1 MPKIYTV
8 RVMGYITKITQDD
21 DGKFVIPNNMRG
33 LGSSLK
39 PAYEPII
46 LCRKPL
52 SEKTVAANVLKW
64 GTGAIN
70 IDACRVP
77 TTAEEH
83 KKLDDGRKSNR
94 TIRAGEVAKGYGMKP
109 EGLRLTSQSTLGR
122 FPANIIHDGSDEVVE
137 LFPES
142 KASPV
147 GFKGVAWKHSGN
159 TKDERTTLEYQR
171 EFNDS
176 GSAARFFYCAKA
188 SRSER
193 EAGLSELEVLGR
205 KTPMAGRGQPG
216 LKCKICGKW
225 KVSGSPCICT
235 NPEWEQSAFEKPK
248 LKNTHPTVK
257 PIALMEYLIN
267 LGSREG
273 ATVLDPFMGSGTTGI
288 ACKRLRRN
296 FIGYELEKESFEIAS
311 RRIEHG

>member
-122 FPANIIHDGSDEVVE
+122 FPANLLHDGRDRKSVV
-137 LFPES
+137 
-142 KASPV
+142 
-147 GFKGVAWKHSGN
+147 
-159 TKDERTTLEYQR
+159 
-171 EFNDS
+171 
-176 GSAARFFYCAKA
+176 
-188 SRSER
+188 
-193 EAGLSELEVLGR
+193 
-205 KTPMAGRGQPG
+205 
-216 LKCKICGKW
+216 
-225 KVSGSPCICT
+225 
-235 NPEWEQSAFEKPK
+235 
-248 LKNTHPTVK
+248 
-257 PIALMEYLIN
+257 
-267 LGSREG
+267 
-273 ATVLDPFMGSGTTGI
+273 
-288 ACKRLRRN
+288 
-296 FIGYELEKESFEIAS
+296 
-311 RRIEHG
+311 